1 MVDRDVTAA
10 CTLVQHAAVCATMAD
25 GGTSDVGY
33 ASRLVEVVLLYAQSQ
48 GRLAGAV
55 DAGLRAFMQG
65 TRKPSSR
72 GLVSHARAF
81 REYARPQKKLSA
93 DGMLQTALDRSPISE
108 RSLSSR
114 YLKA

>member
-65 TRKPSSR
+65 TR
-72 GLVSHARAF
+72 AF